1 MNATTNYNPKNNS
14 RYSMKLNENQ
24 ILQHINENSREEW
37 LFPSMLIS
45 KWYKQQVEIQRNNN
59 IDAP

>member
-45 KWYKQQVEIQRNNN
+45 K
-59 IDAP
+59 